1 MISSDE
7 ESSPATPKEPVKKRK
22 TTEIES
28 NKKAEKEIKKPNLSK
43 LKKEPDAEA
52 SQLMEEDDDMEKSL
66 MEIDESNLP
75 TPKSNKKAPAKKGK
89 TPKSEKKPKK
99 EDLNESVLT
108 DEERFERKRM
118 NAMMYQ
124 KFKNRPTG
132 ALNPGSKEIPKG
144 KPNCLAG
151 CTFLITGLLDSIE
164 RDEGNQIIKDLGGKV
179 STVVGKKLNYLVTG
193 EDAGLKKLATAEE
206 LGVKILT
213 EDEFYDLIRVKSGEE
228 PLHNNNNNHSPEAK
242 KVKKEVESPV
252 KKVKKE
258 ESSPKKVKK
267 EESSSNKIKKE
278 ESSSNKI
285 KKEEPSPKK
294 IKKEEPSPKKVKKEE
309 PSPKKVKKEES
320 SSPSETKKV
329 EDEESLA
336 WVDKYKPTDLKQ
348 IIGQQGPASNCNKL
362 INWLKKW
369 YSNHDGKKKLQRPN
383 PWAKNDDGS
392 FYKCAL
398 LSGPPGVGKTTTAT
412 LVCKELG
419 FDTVEFNASDTRSK
433 KLLKEQ
439 VSELLSNKSLYGYF
453 HGQDV
458 VSKKHVLLMDEVD
471 GMAGEFFVFFKL
483 FGS

>member
-1 MISSDE
+1 MLMNSPQDIRSFFSVGPKKKPAATPVPATSDSPKQKRKASVILSSDE
-7 ESSPATPKEPVKKRK
+7 ESSPATPKEHVKKRK
-22 TTEIES
+22 TTDDVE
-28 NKKAEKEIKKPNLSK
+28 KKPNLSK
-43 LKKEPDAEA
+43 LKKEPSDT
-52 SQLMEEDDDMEKSL
+52 SLMMEEDEDLEKSL
-66 MEIDESNLP
+66 MEIDESKLS
-75 TPKSNKKAPAKKGK
+75 TPNNHKKSRAKK

-99 EDLNESVLT
+99 DLNDSVLS

-118 NAMMYQ
+118 AAMMYQ
-124 KFKNRPTG
+124 KFKNRSTS
-132 ALNPGSKEIPKG
+132 ALNPGCKEVPKG

-151 CTFLITGLLDSIE
+151 CTFLITGVLESIE

-179 STVVGKKLNYLVTG
+179 STVVGKKLNYLVAG
-193 EDAGLKKLATAEE
+193 EEAGLKKLATAEDI
-206 LGVKILT
+206 GVEVLT
-213 EDEFYDLIRVKSGEE
+213 EDEFFDLIRVKSGEK
-228 PLHNNNNNHSPEAK
+228 PLSVNNNDSLDAK
-242 KVKKEVESPV
+242 I
-252 KKVKKE
+252 KKE
-258 ESSPKKVKK
+258 EIKESSEKTDSPPKKFKK
-267 EESSSNKIKKE
+267 TTEEELSTKIKKE
-278 ESSSNKI
+278 ES
-285 KKEEPSPKK
+285 
-294 IKKEEPSPKKVKKEE
+294 PKKVKEE
-309 PSPKKVKKEES
+309 ASP
-320 SSPSETKKV
+320 PKKV

-336 WVDKYKPTDLKQ
+336 WVDKYKPTELKQ
-348 IIGQQGPASNCNKL
+348 IIGQQGAASNCNKL

-453 HGQDV
+453 HGQQV

-471 GMAGEFFVFFKL
+471 GMAGECFISRNLNEFVL
-483 FGS
+483 